1 MQASGAF
8 FSLPKADS
16 ILSHI
21 KSQGRLKPM
30 RMKVNSSMAQ
40 LPTFKR
46 GEDKEAVVTASRS
59 GLPTLRKNSNSS
71 VSPIKGT
78 TSSPDKRR
86 QSSPETSPSKKYLTL
101 AGGQIRTGEFLS
113 RHASLPTADN
123 RDLQNLAIKPV
134 TTTDLLQVDE
144 YKAGLPKL
152 QVRQLPTLYREEK
165 SRVSKLQ
172 NMSQS
177 LDRSKSQKNL
187 ITYDDEEFRRQKNYN
202 QSRDNSLNNKS

>member
-46 GEDKEAVVTASRS
+46 GEEKEAVVSASKS
-59 GLPTLRKNSNSS
+59 GLPTIRKNSNSS
-71 VSPIKGT
+71 VSPIKGAA
-78 TSSPDKRR
+78 SPDKRR

-113 RHASLPTADN
+113 RHASLPTANN

-134 TTTDLLQVDE
+134 TTTDLL
-144 YKAGLPKL
+144 
-152 QVRQLPTLYREEK
+152 
-165 SRVSKLQ
+165 
-172 NMSQS
+172 
-177 LDRSKSQKNL
+177 
-187 ITYDDEEFRRQKNYN
+187 
-202 QSRDNSLNNKS
+202 